1 LDILKKKDGRINE
14 LQDELAHMAS
24 NTSAHNRDVH
34 TSSSHSGDVSPHPHP
49 STSRLNVSHEDTVML
64 RQELAS
70 LQQKA
75 IDQTQQIHVRISFG
89 SCIVYVLLYI
99 LYAI

>member
-1 LDILKKKDGRINE
+1 MDILKKKDGRINE

-24 NTSAHNRDVH
+24 NTSAHNRDV
-34 TSSSHSGDVSPHPHP
+34 HSGDVSPHPHP